1 VANGD
6 QQPIPVDVRGLPK
19 WLQAAV
25 FLGVPSVI
33 AMFLVYFLS
42 VQTADRIDQIEK
54 LIALQQVTME
64 RIQTLQLT
72 RQTEAA
78 LTKQHFDN
86 VLVMLVKSVRQL
98 CVAVATTPELRAKCF
113 SESQLPEDMK

>member
-1 VANGD
+1 MDAE

-42 VQTADRIDQIEK
+42 VQTSERIGEIEK
-54 LIALQQVTME
+54 VMSLQQTTMQQ
-64 RIQTLQLT
+64 IQSAQTA
-72 RQTEAA
+72 RQAQA
-78 LTKQHFDN
+78 DLTKQHFDN
-86 VLVMLVKSVRQL
+86 VLVMLLRSVRQL
-98 CVAVATTPELRAKCF
+98 CVAVATSPELRAKCF
-113 SESQLPEDMK
+113 SESQMPEE